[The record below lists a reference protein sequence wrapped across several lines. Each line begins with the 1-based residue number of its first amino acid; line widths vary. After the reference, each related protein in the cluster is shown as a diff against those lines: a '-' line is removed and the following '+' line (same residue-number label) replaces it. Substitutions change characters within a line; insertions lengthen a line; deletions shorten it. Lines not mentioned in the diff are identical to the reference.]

1 MAAGARVPRPAD
13 SLPGAP
19 APWSQLPEEQRRA
32 ITLDEVRRALAA
44 IPEGIQAGSPLAAWK
59 RVTPAELPSG
69 ADARP
74 AAVLCLLFE
83 HDGETNVVLTRRAV
97 HLRSHSGEVSFP
109 GGRLQP
115 GELPLQ
121 AALREAN
128 EEIGVDAGAIEI
140 IGQLTPLTTVRSP
153 SLVHCFVGCFRPA
166 APARLTFCFDPGEV
180 EKVFW
185 VSLAAL
191 AVEGIYHE
199 ELWPALEDQGPTAYR
214 PSYRPTTY
222 RAVPFF
228 GLDDDVVWGA
238 TGRLLTELIGT
249 VLANRVVSRP
259 EGRSGLSGR
268 YPGGT

>member
-1 MAAGARVPRPAD
+1 MAAGARIPRPAGTLAGAPPPW
-13 SLPGAP
+13 SGLPEDDRRSISVDEVRQALIDLPEAQEAGAP
-19 APWSQLPEEQRRA
+19 APARR
-32 ITLDEVRRALAA
+32 
-44 IPEGIQAGSPLAAWK
+44 P
-59 RVTPAELPSG
+59 VTPAELPAG

-83 HDGETNVVLTRRAV
+83 NDGEANVVLTRRSA

-115 GELPLQ
+115 GEPPLH
-121 AALREAN
+121 AALRETN
-128 EEIGVDAGAIEI
+128 EEIGIDAGAVEV

-153 SLVHCFVGCFRPA
+153 ALVHCFVGYFRTVGPESLA
-166 APARLTFCFDPGEV
+166 FAFDPGEV

-185 VSLAAL
+185 VPLAGL

-199 ELWPALEDQGPTAYR
+199 ELWPAPENDGGTVF
-214 PSYRPTTY
+214 

-228 GLDDDVVWGA
+228 RLEDDVVWGA
-238 TGRLLTELIGT
+238 TGRLLTELIGA
-249 VLANRVVSRP
+249 VLARRTTPQP
-259 EGRSGLSGR
+259 EGRSWLSGR